1 MSTHTPLRIL
11 VAEDNAIARE
21 LLAAKLRSAGYDT
34 IICSDG
40 HEAIEAAR
48 QHVPDAIVS
57 DALMPRINGFQLCQ
71 MIRREPRLCA
81 IPFILYTATYTE
93 DEDRALAKR
102 SGADALVVKPDESV
116 SLLDILHATI
126 ERVRSA
132 PPRVPE
138 LEAPTVAYF
147 DEYAQRMAAKLGQKI
162 NELHQRNDDLSAA
175 EQHVRSLNA
184 QLAQSVQRL
193 EREVQERVR
202 SEEALMLAEDVA
214 LFGSWTHDLVSGA
227 SWCSRQTGTMLGIV
241 ARDREQFSVDMLE
254 QRVVPGDR
262 TALRDALRNDQSN
275 APTDVELEV
284 TLAAIGD
291 SPARV
296 LHLRS
301 RLFRDAKGTPLR
313 RIGTLRDITQQ
324 RRAEEKERALE
335 TRMRQAQKL
344 EALGNLAGGIAH
356 DFNNILTAVLS
367 HSQMQQV
374 DLAEASGSG
383 RHALESAREIEAASI
398 RARDLV
404 SQILTFSRRQMVERI
419 AIEPATIVSEAL
431 RMVKTAAPAN
441 VRFVE
446 DVAASAAR
454 IKGNAGQLHQVIV
467 NLAMNGLHAMRETG
481 GELLVRM
488 TVLDVSQSF
497 AESHA
502 PLKAGPVLRLDVSDT
517 GRGMD
522 AATITRVFEP
532 FFTTKI
538 GTDGTGLGLAVVN
551 GIVAEHDGAID
562 VRSEPGRGTT
572 FSVYFPLLAGQAP
585 TTEPGAHLPPNT
597 PLGRGERILIVDDE
611 PSVTRIGQRM
621 LEHLGYRVEAVTD
634 PTHAQELLTK
644 RHREFDLVLTD
655 RSMPRLTGEQL
666 RVAIREIRPD
676 LPCIMMTAFGD
687 GLDER
692 SVRAFGFDALLS
704 KPFTMQAL
712 ATVCSRALAR

>member
-1 MSTHTPLRIL
+1 MTSPTLRIL

-21 LLAAKLRSAGYDT
+21 LLAAKLRGAGYDT
-34 IICSDG
+34 IICNDG
-40 HEAIEAAR
+40 FEAIEAAR
-48 QHVPDAIVS
+48 RHTPDAVVS

-71 MIRREPRLCA
+71 MIRRDPQLCT

-93 DEDRALAKR
+93 DEDRALAHR
-102 SGADALVVKPDESV
+102 SGADALVVKPDESIT
-116 SLLDILHATI
+116 LLDVLQATI
-126 ERVRSA
+126 ARVRNA

-138 LEAPTVAYF
+138 SEPPTVAYF

-162 NELHQRNDDLSAA
+162 NELHQRNDDLLAA
-175 EQHVRSLNA
+175 EQHVRTLNE
-184 QLAQSVQRL
+184 QLARTVERL

-214 LFGSWTHDLVSGA
+214 QLGSWTHDLVSGV
-227 SWCSRQTGTMLGIV
+227 SWCSRQTGTMLGIL
-241 ARDREQFSVDMLE
+241 ARDRERFTVDMLE

-262 TALRDALRNDQSN
+262 AALKQALRNDQIN
-275 APTDVELEV
+275 APTDVDMQ
-284 TLAAIGD
+284 LALDAIGD
-291 SPARV
+291 VPGRI

-324 RRAEEKERALE
+324 KRAEEKERALE
-335 TRMRQAQKL
+335 MRVRQAQKL

-374 DLAEASGSG
+374 DLAEASGTG
-383 RHALESAREIEAASI
+383 RHALDSAREIEAASM

-404 SQILTFSRRQMVERI
+404 SQILTFSRRQVVERSP
-419 AIEPATIVSEAL
+419 IEPATIVAEAL
-431 RMVKTAAPAN
+431 RMVRTTAPAN

-446 DVAASAAR
+446 EVTASDAR
-454 IKGNAGQLHQVIV
+454 IRGNAGQLHQVVV
-467 NLAMNGLHAMRETG
+467 NLVTNGLHAMRDTG
-481 GELLVRM
+481 GELLVRL
-488 TVLDVSQSF
+488 TALEVSASF
-497 AESHA
+497 AETHA
-502 PLKAGPVLRLDVSDT
+502 PLKAGPAMRLDVSDT

-522 AATITRVFEP
+522 AATAARVFEP
-532 FFTTKI
+532 FFTTKA
-538 GTDGTGLGLAVVN
+538 GSDGTGLGLAVVN
-551 GIVAEHDGAID
+551 GIVAEHDGTID
-562 VRSEPGRGTT
+562 VRTEPGRGTT
-572 FSVYFPLLAGQAP
+572 FSIYFPLLAGQAP
-585 TTEPGAHLPPNT
+585 IAEPGAHLPANT

-621 LEHLGYRVEAVTD
+621 LEHLGYRAEAVTD
-634 PTHAQELLTK
+634 PTQARELLTL

-712 ATVCSRALAR
+712 AAVCSRALAR

>member
-1 MSTHTPLRIL
+1 MTTRTPIRVL

-21 LLAAKLRSAGYDT
+21 LLAAKLRSAGYET
-34 IICSDG
+34 VMCNDG
-40 HEAIEAAR
+40 FEAIEAAR
-48 QHVPDAIVS
+48 REAPDAIVS
-57 DALMPRINGFQLCQ
+57 DALMPRVNGFQLCQ
-71 MIRREPRLCA
+71 MIRRDAQLCA

-93 DEDRALAKR
+93 DEDRALAHR

-116 SLLDILHATI
+116 SLLDVLRSTI
-126 ERVRSA
+126 DRVRNA

-138 LEAPTVAYF
+138 AEPPTVAYF
-147 DEYAQRMAAKLGQKI
+147 DEYAQRMAAKLSQKI
-162 NELHQRNDDLSAA
+162 NELHLRNDDLLAA
-175 EQHVRSLNA
+175 EQHVRTLND
-184 QLAQSVQRL
+184 QLAQSVERL

-214 LFGSWTHDLVSGA
+214 LLGSWTHDLVSGA
-227 SWCSRQTGTMLGIV
+227 SWCSRQTGAMLGIPV
-241 ARDREQFSVDMLE
+241 RDRERFAVDMLE
-254 QRVVPGDR
+254 QRVVVGDR
-262 TALRDALRNDQSN
+262 AALRQALRHDQPN
-275 APTDVELEV
+275 APTDVDMEIALEP
-284 TLAAIGD
+284 IGD
-291 SPARV
+291 MPARV

-301 RLFRDAKGTPLR
+301 RLFRDATGAPLR

-324 RRAEEKERALE
+324 KRAEEKERALE
-335 TRMRQAQKL
+335 TRVRQAQKL

-374 DLAEASGSG
+374 DLAEASGTG
-383 RHALESAREIEAASI
+383 RHALDSAREIEAASM

-404 SQILTFSRRQMVERI
+404 SQILTFSRRQVVERSP
-419 AIEPATIVSEAL
+419 IEPANIVSEAL
-431 RMVKTAAPAN
+431 RMVKTTAPAG

-446 DVAASAAR
+446 EVSASAAR
-454 IKGNAGQLHQVIV
+454 IRGNAGQLHQVVV
-467 NLAMNGLHAMRETG
+467 NLVTNGVHAMRDTG
-481 GELLVRM
+481 GELLVRV
-488 TVLDVSQSF
+488 TVLEVSAAF

-502 PLKAGPVLRLDVSDT
+502 PLRAGPALRLDVSDT

-522 AATITRVFEP
+522 AATAARVFEP
-532 FFTTKI
+532 FFTTKSASE
-538 GTDGTGLGLAVVN
+538 GTGLGLAVVN

-572 FSVYFPLLAGQAP
+572 FSVYFPLLAGQASAV
-585 TTEPGAHLPPNT
+585 EPGAHLPANT

-621 LEHLGYRVEAVTD
+621 LEHLGYRAEAVTD
-634 PTHAQELLTK
+634 PTQARDLLAK

-676 LPCIMMTAFGD
+676 LPCIMMTAYSD